1 MQFALS
7 LARPLPLPVCLKV
20 GQRIVNIRSVPS
32 FPAFQAR
39 PPARLPRARL
49 PCALI
54 CTTDSSHL
62 LMDGGAG
69 AAVAVVG
76 RSKSERLVIT
86 LRFLREKHTAGEK
99 RVRGEERDRGG
110 GQTPIQCHLVPPRP
124 PPILDRSIREER
136 ILSAVE
142 LHSGDK
148 KAIGSH
154 TSTGP
159 RRPAMKKK

>member
-39 PPARLPRARL
+39 PPARLPCARL

-62 LMDGGAG
+62 LMEG
-69 AAVAVVG
+69 AAVESG
-76 RSKSERLVIT
+76 ERLVIT